1 MAPQRHPRFSNEE
14 LRVMVEEIVRVEPQ
28 LFGTQVQHTTIARK
42 MELWSRIVDRVNA
55 VGQHPRN
62 RDDIRKRWNDLRG
75 KVRSMV
81 SRHNIVVQRTGG
93 GPPPPPPEFT
103 TWEEQV
109 LAILHPEGLAGV
121 GGGMDSGPE
130 RYVTVQE
137 GPQMSTPPPEEAH
150 CDDSSSVSLDLDDQP
165 GPSGTSGQ
173 SVPLRQPQA
182 IADLPPSGNTSTAPT
197 LRAHTSVP
205 KTRQSSVCPPLQ
217 GTQVNPPPQQQQGPG
232 GSGSGH
238 TVQGTE
244 AQGNRGTGRAALQQ
258 GGDRPREPTL
268 HEALSSIMGAYHH
281 SQETMATVL
290 ARFQEIQLLQ
300 EQQYMGF
307 REELRNISSAM
318 GTIVV
323 ALNQL
328 VTTLRDTVAPQRAP
342 VTSIDQELPTTS
354 AGATGQEAPTQDRQ
368 ATRTP
373 PPAEG
378 EPPRK
383 RTLRSRTKTE

>member
-1 MAPQRHPRFSNEE
+1 
-14 LRVMVEEIVRVEPQ
+14 MVEEILRVEPQ
-28 LFGTQVQHTTIARK
+28 LFGTQVQHSTIARK

-62 RDDIRKRWNDLRG
+62 RDDIRNRWNDLRG

-81 SRHNIVVQRTGG
+81 SRHNIAVQRTGG

-109 LAILHPEGLAGV
+109 LNILHPEGLAGV

-130 RYVTVQE
+130 RQVTAQE
-137 GPQMSTPPPEEAH
+137 GPQMSPPPPEEAH
-150 CDDSSSVSLDLDDQP
+150 SDDSSSVSLDLDYQP

-173 SVPLRQPQA
+173 SVPLRQAQA
-182 IADLPPSGNTSTAPT
+182 TADLPLSGNTSTAPT
-197 LRAHTSVP
+197 QRAHTSVP
-205 KTRQSSVCPPLQ
+205 RTRQSAVCPPLQ
-217 GTQVNPPPQQQQGPG
+217 GTEGNPPPQQQQGPG

-244 AQGNRGTGRAALQQ
+244 AQGNRGTGREAVRQ
-258 GGDRPREPTL
+258 GGDMPREPTL
-268 HEALSSIMGAYHH
+268 HEALSSIMGAYHR

-307 REELRNISSAM
+307 REELRNISTAM

-323 ALNQL
+323 ALNEL
-328 VTTLRDTVAPQRAP
+328 ISTLRTTVAPQRAP
-342 VTSIDQELPTTS
+342 DTSMDQEQATTS
-354 AGATGQEAPTQDRQ
+354 AGASGQEAPTEDQQ

-383 RTLRSRTKTE
+383 RALRSRKKTE

>member
-1 MAPQRHPRFSNEE
+1 
-14 LRVMVEEIVRVEPQ
+14 MVEEIVRVEPQ
-28 LFGTQVQHTTIARK
+28 LFGAQVQHTTIARK
-42 MELWSRIVDRVNA
+42 MELWQRIVDRVNA

-81 SRHNIVVQRTGG
+81 SRHNIAVQKTGG
-93 GPPPPPPEFT
+93 GPPPQPPEFT

-130 RYVTVQE
+130 RHDTAQE
-137 GPQMSTPPPEEAH
+137 GPEMSIPPPEEAH
-150 CDDSSSVSLDLDDQP
+150 SDDSSSVSLDPDDQP

-182 IADLPPSGNTSTAPT
+182 TADLPPSGNTSTSPT
-197 LRAHTSVP
+197 QRAHASVSR
-205 KTRQSSVCPPLQ
+205 TRQSAVCPPLQ
-217 GTQVNPPPQQQQGPG
+217 GTQVKPPAQQQQGPG

-244 AQGNRGTGRAALQQ
+244 AQGNRGTGRAAVRQ

-290 ARFQEIQLLQ
+290 ARFQEIQVLQ
-300 EQQYMGF
+300 EEQFMGF
-307 REELRNISSAM
+307 REELRNISSPM

-323 ALNQL
+323 ALNKI
-328 VTTLRDTVAPQRAP
+328 VCTLRYHVAPQRAP
-342 VTSIDQELPTTS
+342 VTSMDQEQATTS
-354 AGATGQEAPTQDRQ
+354 AGASGQEAPTQEQQ

-373 PPAEG
+373 TPAEG

-383 RTLRSRTKTE
+383 RCLRSRKKTE